1 MNLRFK
7 LDYNQ
12 QKYLQVAIL
21 CGIQTLLFSRNM
33 YLSILVIAVQISYLL
48 YLLACRKLIEAVVVY
63 TIFLCMSLEFEY
75 ITGDFYGLKS
85 FRVLGITIA
94 VWIIFILFGATIV
107 HYCNN
112 RKRVNRDNEA
122 KKILNSVLILNSIS
136 VIMGAILIVCND
148 NGIARN
154 GGVLGAFAVEIY
166 TVLSLVTIPTIILS
180 YLSSYSE
187 FREKM
192 ITAIHAILIVIVA
205 QQYVSLIVGI
215 TGNVTGQEVPLV
227 SSVQLYGPFLALYFV
242 LKKQEYRKVL
252 TIIGFLGWIISFK
265 YSQGSGQYIMLFSIP
280 IWIILIAVQ
289 KKEVNNLVKIIA
301 MSMIL
306 LPVLFYVISNGNVAV
321 QYKLEQALRFLNIW
335 EKNWRM
341 MLPMSSRVRVEE
353 LMDIFTEYSHKPYLL
368 PFGKGIMGSIK
379 DYTGF
384 FADSQWALGTSAF
397 SNFEWDAGAYYS
409 VHETINKL
417 LLSNGLLGLLFLGRM
432 ILSGVR
438 NVKKTPIIA
447 IGIMWLIWYWGYSTT
462 ISWFGLAC
470 LLVGFA
476 EATCKED
483 NSTFKRME
491 LL

>member
-1 MNLRFK
+1 MDLRFK
-7 LDYNQ
+7 LNHNQ
-12 QKYLQVAIL
+12 RKYLLVAIL
-21 CGIQTLLFSRNM
+21 CGMQTLLFSRNI
-33 YLSILVIAVQISYLL
+33 YLSTLVIAIQISYLL
-48 YLLACRKLIEAVVVY
+48 YLLACRKLSEAVVMF

-85 FRVLGITIA
+85 FRVFGITIA

-107 HYCNN
+107 HYCTN
-112 RKRVNRDNEA
+112 RKRFNRDNEA
-122 KKILNSVLILNSIS
+122 KKILKSILTLNLIAF
-136 VIMGAILIVCND
+136 IMGTILIVCND

-166 TVLSLVTIPTIILS
+166 TVLSLVTIPSVILS

-187 FREKM
+187 FRKKM
-192 ITAIHAILIVIVA
+192 ISVIHMILIVIVF
-205 QQYVSLIVGI
+205 QQYFSLLFGI

-227 SSVQLYGPFLALYFV
+227 SSVQLYGPFLALYLIF
-242 LKKQEYRKVL
+242 KNQEYRKVL

-289 KKEVNNLVKIIA
+289 RKEVNTLVKLIA
-301 MSMIL
+301 ISMFL
-306 LPVLFYVISNGNVAV
+306 LPAVFYVILNGHVAV
-321 QYKLEQALRFLNIW
+321 QYKLEQALSFLSIRT
-335 EKNWRM
+335 KNWRM
-341 MLPMSSRVRVEE
+341 MLPMSPRVRVEE
-353 LMDIFTEYSHKPYLL
+353 LMDIFIEYSRKPYLFPL
-368 PFGKGIMGSIK
+368 GKGIMGSIK
-379 DYTGF
+379 DDTGF
-384 FADSQWALGTSAF
+384 FAVSQWALGTSAF
-397 SNFEWDAGAYYS
+397 SNFEWDAGAYFS

-417 LLSNGLLGLLFLGRM
+417 LLSNGLLGLLFLGRT
-432 ILSGVR
+432 ILTGVR

-447 IGIMWLIWYWGYSTT
+447 IGIMWLVWYWGYSTT

-483 NSTFKRME
+483 NSTIKRME